1 MRIEP
6 QLSEQLFTR
15 IGGEICVNKGLLTIR
30 LCLRRERYISQGFLA
45 DIKHE
50 AGNLVILND

>member
-15 IGGEICVNKGLLTIR
+15 VGCEICVNKGLLTIR
-30 LCLRRERYISQGFLA
+30 LCLRRRIFLA
-45 DIKHE
+45 DIRHGT
-50 AGNLVILND
+50 GNLAILNDWRLTI